1 MDCVFLEGLIVYAYH
16 GTRDA
21 EKELG
26 RPFRFDVWMFLDT
39 RQAGQRDDINLTA
52 DYALAVECLRQVS
65 NECSRNTLECLA
77 EKSVERLFDQF
88 PMVNRIRLRV
98 AKLYPP
104 VDFPVSMAG
113 VEIDRARK
121 LD

>member
-26 RPFRFDVWMFLDT
+26 RPFRFDVWMYLDT
-39 RQAGQRDDINLTA
+39 RPAALRDDINQTA
-52 DYALAVECLRQVS
+52 DYALTVDCLRRVS
-65 NECSRNTLECLA
+65 GECARNTLESLA
-77 EKSVERLFDQF
+77 EKSVERLFEQF
-88 PMVNRIRLRV
+88 PMVSRIRLRV

-104 VDFPVSMAG
+104 VDFPVSSAG
-113 VEIDRARK
+113 VEIDRIRQT
-121 LD
+121 

>member
-1 MDCVFLEGLIVYAYH
+1 MDCVFLEGLVVYAYH

-39 RQAGQRDDINLTA
+39 QQAGLRDDINQTA
-52 DYALAVECLRQVS
+52 DYALAVDCLRRVS
-65 NECSRNTLECLA
+65 SEFSRNTLECLA
-77 EKSVERLFDQF
+77 EKSVERLFEQF

-104 VDFPVSMAG
+104 VDFPVSSAG
-113 VEIDRARK
+113 VEIVRERSR
-121 LD
+121 